1 MKNEYI
7 PRPIAYALILWC
19 MAMLT
24 IILFG
29 CNGPKQ
35 IQKKDQAA
43 YERVMGNDSLL
54 AKVGKRIRVE
64 GATKTEVV
72 TVTKTDTIFEPVEKP
87 VPVEGCEGLTAF
99 IDDIEFFTLEPK
111 TYKRDGVTV
120 SIDKNG
126 VIINR
131 VNTTTLKTVENL
143 GRVTDLTDSVEKYKN
158 TLLAERFGNS
168 QNLQKLQATE
178 AENRAL
184 KEAAK
189 PKGLKWYW
197 WVLIIAAVL
206 GAVSFAVLRKAA
218 PWAIIIKGITSIISL
233 VKKKK

>member
-1 MKNEYI
+1 MKNERI
-7 PRPIAYALILWC
+7 PRPIAYAFIIW
-19 MAMLT
+19 AIGMLC

-64 GATKTEVV
+64 GATKTETI

-99 IDDIEFFTLEPK
+99 IDDIEFFTLDPK

-120 SIDKNG
+120 FIDKNG
-126 VIINR
+126 VIITR
-131 VNTTTLKTVENL
+131 TNTTTVKTVENL
-143 GRVTDLTDSVEKYKN
+143 GRVADLTDSVEKYKN
-158 TLLAERFGNS
+158 TLLAERYQS
-168 QNLQKLQATE
+168 TRILQQNEELRNQLKALQEAT
-178 AENRAL
+178 
-184 KEAAK
+184 KK
-189 PKGLKWYW
+189 KGIAWYW
-197 WVLIIAAVL
+197 WALIIAAAL
-206 GAVSFAVLRKAA
+206 GAISFAVLRKAA
-218 PWAIIIKGITSIISL
+218 PWAIILKGVTTIVSII
-233 VKKKK
+233 KKKK

>member
-1 MKNEYI
+1 MKTQTPKPVLWAFVIWALACLAIIFCSCNT
-7 PRPIAYALILWC
+7 PRHV
-19 MAMLT
+19 
-24 IILFG
+24 
-29 CNGPKQ
+29 
-35 IQKKDQAA
+35 QKKDQAA

-72 TVTKTDTIFEPVEKP
+72 TVTKTDTIFEPIEKP

-131 VNTTTLKTVENL
+131 TNTTTVKTVENL
-143 GRVTDLTDSVEKYKN
+143 GMVADLTDSVDKYKN
-158 TLLAERFGNS
+158 ILLAERFENS
-168 QNLQKLQATE
+168 RTLQRLQAAE

-189 PKGLKWYW
+189 TKGLKWYW
-197 WVLIIAAVL
+197 WVLIVAAAL
-206 GAVSFAVLRKAA
+206 GAISFAVLKKAA
-218 PWAIIIKGITSIISL
+218 PWAIILKAITTLFSL
-233 VKKKK
+233 IKKKKQ

>member
-1 MKNEYI
+1 MKTKQSLG
-7 PRPIAYALILWC
+7 PVSIAFIVWAIGLACIL
-19 MAMLT
+19 
-24 IILFG
+24 LFG

-35 IQKKDQAA
+35 VQKKDHAA

-72 TVTKTDTIFEPVEKP
+72 TVTKTDTIFQPIEKP
-87 VPVEGCEGLTAF
+87 APVEGCEGLTAF

-111 TYKRDGVTV
+111 IYKRDGVTV

-131 VNTTTLKTVENL
+131 VNTTTVKTVENL
-143 GRVTDLTDSVEKYKN
+143 GMVADLTDSVEKYKN
-158 TLLAERFGNS
+158 ILLAERFENS
-168 QNLQKLQATE
+168 RTLQRLQAAE
-178 AENRAL
+178 SENRAL

-189 PKGLKWYW
+189 PKGMKWYW

-206 GAVSFAVLRKAA
+206 GAISFAVLRKAA
-218 PWAIIIKGITSIISL
+218 PWAIIIKGVTTILSL
-233 VKKKK
+233 IKKKK